1 MNAFR
6 YGILLSV
13 TVVALCAC
21 VETAAN
27 SPFGNVLENE
37 LQRSLGLAQPP
48 ASGGAV
54 QVPLLGTVSDAD
66 EQALGREIAGR
77 LLAAYPLVENRLLQQ
92 YVNQVGR
99 YLAAQGPRPQLNW
112 TFGVIQNDDINAFA
126 APGGYLFVTRGLYR
140 RLGNEAELAGV
151 LSHEMVHVT
160 ERHYVKLLQQ
170 QRALALGQ
178 EFLLGKVQSATVQQL
193 AGSGVELYARS
204 LDKDAEFACDR
215 LGIQA
220 AARAGYDPFAYLDLL
235 DRLGAETHA
244 DQLALLYKTH
254 PHPAAR
260 LNALEQL
267 IGSRWDSL
275 GGKVATARW
284 VKLD

>member
-1 MNAFR
+1 MKGLR
-6 YGILLSV
+6 YWLLPAV
-13 TVVALCAC
+13 TVIALGAC
-21 VETAAN
+21 VETAN
-27 SPFGNVLENE
+27 SPFGSALESE
-37 LQRSLGLAQPP
+37 LQRSLGLAPPP
-48 ASGGAV
+48 ATGGGV

-77 LLAAYPLVENRLLQQ
+77 LLAAYPLVENRAVQE

-99 YLAAQGPRPQLNW
+99 YLAAQGPRPHLNW

-178 EFLLGKVQSATVQQL
+178 EFLLGKVQSASVQQL
-193 AGSGVELYARS
+193 AGNGVELYARS
-204 LDKDAEFACDR
+204 LDKEAEFACDR

-235 DRLGAETHA
+235 DRLGADTRA

-260 LNALEQL
+260 LDALEQL

-284 VKLD
+284 VRLD